1 MSTSR
6 DWRALDLSPGRRS
19 LLEASAG
26 TGKTWT
32 ISVLYLRLLL
42 EQGLTPRQIV
52 VTTFTNPAAE
62 ELRERLRGRL
72 LRAVTFADCR
82 KPFTPK
88 ADALDEQWLHAR
100 WQRSPETRNA
110 DFRTLQVALAELD
123 MAPVSTLHGLCQ
135 RILSDHPFASGSLFN
150 GGELI
155 SGATLLDELAKDL
168 RRRLLQGDP
177 EQDALIRL
185 QHSAGVE
192 PSASVLR
199 RTLGQLLMPGSMIRS
214 FDDAELDRLLPRVR
228 AQELRELTPL
238 FKSNAATISR
248 LQPLIAL
255 LEDREAWQMPDK
267 FESQLQEAVSEGK
280 GILKAHE
287 ADPRIPPAMAY
298 VQSVIDSGVLHFKTL
313 RFWAAVA
320 DWAKAQAKVRL
331 AARSQ
336 RSFDALLTDVHA
348 ALHGDAGQALAE
360 TLYTAWPVALVDE
373 FQDTDGIQYGILDA
387 IYRTPDHAPRGHLV
401 MIGDPKQAIY
411 RFRGG
416 DIRAYQRAASEV
428 PDEGKISL
436 DTNRRSSRTYVA
448 AMNAW
453 HGLCGAALSARDTE
467 DGVHYHPVQASDR
480 NDTSPYTIAGKPC
493 DRPLQF
499 HAAADLDQAAAPVR
513 VREALTVCANQIQQ
527 LLHSGQ
533 HAIGDRPVQPA
544 DIAVLLPA
552 HRQVSQLRDLLQDR
566 GVPCVSTT
574 RESVFAT
581 ESARE
586 LQIILFAVAH
596 ADQSDALR
604 AAMATRLWGASF
616 AAIAALNADAAR
628 WQAAVRVFHQ
638 WQALWQQR
646 GIQAVV
652 DALIARIAAVQLDC
666 VGGERR
672 LTDLRH
678 LGELLQT
685 RMEDCNGAEELLV
698 WFSAQREEG
707 GEDAEEAADN
717 RQLRIESDAARVHL
731 MTLHASKGLEFPIV
745 FLPLM
750 WAHNERRESGLH
762 QAGDSAEGL
771 RLWQLGESAKHVA
784 LQDMQDE
791 RFRVLYVAMTRA
803 IHACHVY
810 VLPPERKS
818 GNRKSGNPVS
828 GTAGTAIDVS
838 ISRLQARPEWRT
850 DIDHAEGIAWQ
861 DDWQP
866 RQALLAM
873 PEAEAARDQRMAR
886 AMPDMPQGPLPFK
899 HSFSTLTKTGLA
911 TFSDDSAATDER
923 LDISE
928 PLDPAAIPAAV
939 FADAPHPEL
948 TELMSVAGTDFG
960 NAVHAIFEHRE
971 PMRGL
976 HEQKVLIRRCLVEN
990 NVQHRDGDAERLADI
1005 LSNRLQRVL
1014 ETPLCPEGPRLGV
1027 LPASAL
1033 RAEMEFNYVL
1043 GHTDLGRLR
1052 EVCAAHG
1059 DADLVAVP
1067 SRRLAGLMN
1076 GKIDLVFRHDG
1087 RFHVLDY
1094 KSNRLGSSLSDYRPE
1109 ALKAAMDSHHYR
1121 FQALLYA
1128 VAVDRYLA
1136 QRIVGYERSRHLGD
1150 CYYLFVRAV
1159 GLDDTAGIWRHRF
1172 SEALMTDVQ
1181 GVLAGMPAGQAMV

>member
-1 MSTSR
+1 MSTPR

-72 LRAVTFADCR
+72 LWAVTHADSG
-82 KPFTPK
+82 KPFAPE
-88 ADALDEQWLHAR
+88 ADAMDEQYLHAR
-100 WQRSPETRNA
+100 WQQSAGLRKA

-123 MAPVSTLHGLCQ
+123 MAPVTTLHGLCQ

-177 EQDALIRL
+177 EQDELIRL
-185 QHSAGVE
+185 QHSAGVDPGAAE
-192 PSASVLR
+192 LR
-199 RTLGQLLMPGSMIRS
+199 RTLAQLLMPGSMIRA
-214 FDDAELDRLLPRVR
+214 FDDADLDRLLPRER
-228 AQELRELTPL
+228 AQELRGLTPL
-238 FKSNAATISR
+238 FKSKAAMITR

-255 LEDREAWQMPDK
+255 LEDRESWQMPDK
-267 FESQLQEAVSEGK
+267 FESKLQEALSEGK
-280 GILKAHE
+280 GVLKAHE

-298 VQSVIDSGVLHFKTL
+298 VQSVIDSGVLHFKAL

-320 DWAKAQAKVRL
+320 DWARAQARARL

-360 TLYTAWPVALVDE
+360 TLHAAWPVALVDE
-373 FQDTDGIQYGILDA
+373 FQDTDGIQYGILDT
-387 IYRTPDHAPRGHLV
+387 IYRAPDRSPRGHLV

-416 DIRAYQRAASEV
+416 DIRAYQRAASTV
-428 PDEGKISL
+428 PDDGKISL

-453 HGLCGAALSARDTE
+453 YRLCGTALSARDTDE
-467 DGVHYHPVQASDR
+467 GVHYHPVQASGR
-480 NDTSPYTIAGKPC
+480 NDASPYTIAGLPC

-499 HAAADLDQAAAPVR
+499 HAAGDLDQAPAPVR
-513 VREALTVCANQIQQ
+513 VREALTVCAIQIQQ
-527 LLHSGQ
+527 LLHGGQ
-533 HAIGDRPVQPA
+533 HAIGGRPVQPA

-552 HRQVSQLRDLLQDR
+552 HTQVGQLRDLLQSR

-596 ADQSDALR
+596 ADQPGALR

-616 AAIAALNADAAR
+616 AAISALNADAAR

-638 WQALWQQR
+638 WQALWRQR

-666 VGGERR
+666 IGGERR

-685 RMEDCNGAEELLV
+685 RMDDCTGPEELLV
-698 WFSAQREEG
+698 WFASQREDG
-707 GEDAEEAADN
+707 GEDGEDAADN

-750 WAHNERRESGLH
+750 WAHNERREPGLQ

-771 RLWQLGESAKHVA
+771 RLWQLGESAKQNA
-784 LQDMQDE
+784 AQDLQDE

-818 GNRKSGNPVS
+818 GNRKSGNPLS
-828 GTAGTAIDVS
+828 GTASTAIDVS
-838 ISRLQARPEWRT
+838 VSRLQARPAWRT
-850 DIDHAEGIAWQ
+850 DIDQAEGIAWQ

-866 RQALLAM
+866 RQALPAM
-873 PEAEAARDQRMAR
+873 PEAEAAGEQRTAR
-886 AMPDMPQGPLPFK
+886 PMPDMPQGPLPFK
-899 HSFSTLTKTGLA
+899 HSFSTLSKSGAA
-911 TFSDDSAATDER
+911 TFIDDSAATDER

-928 PLDPAAIPAAV
+928 PPESADLAAAAV
-939 FADAPHPEL
+939 ADAPHPAL

-971 PMRGL
+971 PLRGL
-976 HEQKVLIRRCLVEN
+976 PEQNALIRRCLAEN
-990 NVQHRDGDAERLADI
+990 NVQYRDGEPERLADI
-1005 LSNRLQRVL
+1005 LGQRLQSVL
-1014 ETPLCPEGPRLGV
+1014 ETPLCPGGPSLGA

-1043 GHTDLGRLR
+1043 GHADIGRLR
-1052 EVCAAHG
+1052 EVCTAHG
-1059 DADLVAVP
+1059 DADLVPVSP
-1067 SRRLAGLMN
+1067 RRLAGLMN

-1094 KSNRLGSSLSDYRPE
+1094 KSNRLGGSLSDYRPE
-1109 ALKAAMDSHHYR
+1109 ALQTAMDSHHYR

-1136 QRIVGYERSRHLGD
+1136 QRIAGYQRSRHLGE

-1159 GLDDTAGIWRHRF
+1159 GLDATAGIWRHRF
-1172 SEALMTDVQ
+1172 SDALLSDVQ
-1181 GVLAGMPAGQAMV
+1181 SVLAEAGQEAG

>member
-1 MSTSR
+1 MNMPR
-6 DWRALDLSPGRRS
+6 DWRALDLSPRRRS

-62 ELRERLRGRL
+62 ELRERLRARL
-72 LRAVTFADCR
+72 LWAVTLADSR
-82 KPFTPK
+82 SSFTPK

-100 WQRSPETRNA
+100 WQRSSDTREA

-123 MAPVSTLHGLCQ
+123 MAPVTTLHGLCQ

-177 EQDALIRL
+177 DQDALVRL
-185 QHSAGVE
+185 RNSAGLE
-192 PSASVLR
+192 PSAVLLR
-199 RTLGQLLMPGSMIRS
+199 HTLGQLLMPGSMIRF
-214 FDDAELDRLLPRVR
+214 FDDAELDRLLPRAR
-228 AQELRELTPL
+228 AQELRDLTPL
-238 FKSNAATISR
+238 FKSNAATITR

-255 LEDREAWQMPDK
+255 LEDRETWQMPDK
-267 FESQLQEAVSEGK
+267 FESKLQEALFEGK

-298 VQSVIDSGVLHFKTL
+298 VQSVIDSGVLHFKSL

-320 DWAKAQAKVRL
+320 DWAKAQAKTRL
-331 AARSQ
+331 ASRSQ

-348 ALHGDAGQALAE
+348 ALQGDAGQALAE
-360 TLYTAWPVALVDE
+360 TLHAAWPVALVDE

-387 IYRTPDHAPRGHLV
+387 IYRAPDHAPRGHLV

-416 DIRAYQRAASEV
+416 DIRAYQRAASGV
-428 PDEGKISL
+428 PDDGKISL
-436 DTNRRSSRTYVA
+436 DTNRRSSRKYVA

-453 HGLCGAALSARDTE
+453 HGLCGTALSAHDTG
-467 DGVHYHPVQASDR
+467 DGVHYHLVQAGDR
-480 NDTSPYTIAGKPC
+480 NDTSPYTIAGEPC

-499 HAAADLDQAAAPVR
+499 HAATDLDNAAPVR
-513 VREALTVCANQIQQ
+513 VREALTLCANQIQQ
-527 LLHSGQ
+527 LLQNGQ
-533 HAIGDRPVQPA
+533 HAIGGRPVQPA

-574 RESVFAT
+574 RESVFAS

-596 ADQSDALR
+596 ADQPGALR
-604 AAMATRLWGASF
+604 AAMATRLWGASY

-652 DALIARIAAVQLDC
+652 DALIARIAADQLGC

-685 RMEDCNGAEELLV
+685 RMDECNGAEELLV
-698 WFSAQREEG
+698 WFASQREDG
-707 GEDAEEAADN
+707 GEDGEEAADN

-750 WAHNERRESGLH
+750 WAHNEKRESGLH
-762 QAGDSAEGL
+762 QAGESAEGL
-771 RLWQLGESAKHVA
+771 RLWQLGESAKQLA

-810 VLPPERKS
+810 VLPPDRANGRSTK
-818 GNRKSGNPVS
+818 PAS
-828 GTAGTAIDVS
+828 GTARTALDVCV
-838 ISRLQARPEWRT
+838 ARVQERPDWRT
-850 DIDHAEGIAWQ
+850 DIDHAEGIAWH

-866 RQALLAM
+866 RQALPAM
-873 PEAEAARDQRMAR
+873 PEAEGERAQRNPR
-886 AMPDMPQGPLPFK
+886 PLPDIAQGPLPFK
-899 HSFSTLTKTGLA
+899 HSFSTLTKSGMA
-911 TFSDDSAATDER
+911 TLSDDSAATDER

-928 PLDPAAIPAAV
+928 SPEPAATAL
-939 FADAPHPEL
+939 ADAPHPEL
-948 TELMSVAGTDFG
+948 SALMTVAGTDFG

-971 PMRGL
+971 PLRGL
-976 HEQKVLIRRCLVEN
+976 SEQNALIKRCLAEN
-990 NVQHRDGDAERLADI
+990 NVQYRDGEPERLVDI
-1005 LSNRLQRVL
+1005 LASRLQTVL
-1014 ETPLCPEGPRLGV
+1014 ETPLCPEGPRLGR
-1027 LPASAL
+1027 LPASEL

-1043 GHTDLGRLR
+1043 GDADIGRLR
-1052 EVCAAHG
+1052 DVCKAHG
-1059 DADLVAVP
+1059 DPDLVPVP

-1076 GKIDLVFRHDG
+1076 GKIDLVFRHEG

-1094 KSNRLGSSLSDYRPE
+1094 KSNRLGSKLSDYGPVG
-1109 ALKAAMDSHHYR
+1109 LQAAMDSHHYR

-1159 GLDDTAGIWRHRF
+1159 GLDATAGIWRHRF

-1181 GVLAGMPAGQAMV
+1181 GVLAGIPAGQETR